1 MDTNEQEKIQVEP
14 LTEVYVDGSDIQS
27 IRDFFEHFTIPLP
40 DYLEVALKDF
50 ESTIMAGNAEKDVL
64 LQKQNAVRVELCRS
78 MVESESAVFKNPLL
92 DVVIQ
97 NSQNILFNAK
107 FDEQVKE
114 HLNTDE

>member
-27 IRDFFEHFTIPLP
+27 IRDFYEHFGILLP
-40 DYLEVALKDF
+40 DYLETALKNF
-50 ESTIMAGNAEKDVL
+50 ESASTSGAEKETM
-64 LQKQNAVRVELCRS
+64 LQLQNCVRVELCRS

-114 HLNTDE
+114 HLKKDE